1 MQVKNSIIWRM
12 LAWFL
17 LLALIP
23 LGTVVIFVQR
33 QVNQTVLD
41 IELQAALKEARL
53 HAAESAYHPEAFEQH
68 TQIYEGTKEIQKN
81 TIASALLGKMK

>member
-33 QVNQTVLD
+33 QVNKTVLD
-41 IELQAALKEARL
+41 VELQAAVKQARL
-53 HAAESAYHPEAFEQH
+53 LAMETVNHPDAAE
-68 TQIYEGTKEIQKN
+68 
-81 TIASALLGKMK
+81 